1 MAERSHS
8 GSSGTTFADARERY
22 RLDTRVATGG
32 MGEVWRATDTVLGRP
47 VAVKLLKQEHADD
60 PVFRSRFETE
70 AHNAAGLHHT
80 GVAQVFDFGA
90 GDPDHPPFLVM
101 EYVDGQPLSA
111 LLRPGEPMDPAA
123 TATLVAAVGDA
134 LGAAHAHGI
143 VHRDVKPSN
152 ILVTDDHHMRITDF
166 GIARAADAVTLTR
179 SGEVLGTPQYI
190 SPEQAEGRPATPA
203 SDVYSLGVVAFEC
216 LAGHRPFQAET
227 PVATA
232 VAHLRA
238 PIPHLPESV
247 PPALA
252 DVVRR
257 ALAKDPAQRYAEGR
271 AFAAAV
277 RAAIETPA
285 GSLPPAAVGP
295 VPVPVDTQDLDE
307 PAAVTGSTWRSRL
320 RRVPLPLW
328 VAAVVLVVIL
338 AIAALAATTSGGYD
352 GAPVDQRTPSSST
365 PTAPASTPATNPDD
379 NNNGDDN
386 SGPGNGGGDDNSG
399 PGNGGG
405 DNNSGQGSGRANGHG
420 KAKGHS
426 KHGEGDQ

>member
-1 MAERSHS
+1 MAEHPGPPSQ
-8 GSSGTTFADARERY
+8 GATTYADARERY

-60 PVFRSRFETE
+60 SVFRSRFETE

-80 GVAQVFDFGA
+80 GVAQVFDFGS
-90 GDPDHPPFLVM
+90 GDPEHPPYLVM

-123 TATLVAAVGDA
+123 AAALVAAVGDA

-143 VHRDVKPSN
+143 VHRDVKPAN
-152 ILVTDDHHMRITDF
+152 ILVTDDQQVRITDF

-190 SPEQAEGRPATPA
+190 SPEQAEGLTATPA
-203 SDVYSLGVVAFEC
+203 SDVYALAVVAFEC

-238 PIPHLPESV
+238 PVPDLPESV
-247 PPALA
+247 PVALA
-252 DVVRR
+252 AVVRR
-257 ALAKDPAQRYAEGR
+257 AMAKDPAGRYPDGA

-277 RAAIETPA
+277 REAIATP
-285 GSLPPAAVGP
+285 GGDLGLAAVAP
-295 VPVPVDTQDLDE
+295 VPL
-307 PAAVTGSTWRSRL
+307 PASTVELTATPTAPSTWRDRV
-320 RRVPLPLW
+320 RRVPWPIWLAAAIL
-328 VAAVVLVVIL
+328 VAIL
-338 AIAALAATTSGGYD
+338 AVAALAATLGSGD
-352 GAPVDQRTPSSST
+352 GSPPAQQPTGSTTP
-365 PTAPASTPATNPDD
+365 PASDPAGNPG
-379 NNNGDDN
+379 NNPGNDN
-386 SGPGNGGGDDNSG
+386 SGPGSGGGDDNSG
-399 PGNGGG
+399 
-405 DNNSGQGSGRANGHG
+405 QGSGSGRGTND
-420 KAKGHS
+420 GHS

>member
-1 MAERSHS
+1 VAEPR
-8 GSSGTTFADARERY
+8 SGTTFADPRERY

-70 AHNAAGLHHT
+70 AHNAAGLHHA
-80 GVAQVFDFGA
+80 GVAQVFDFGS
-90 GDPDHPPFLVM
+90 GDPEHPPFLVM

-111 LLRPGEPMDPAA
+111 LLRPGEPMEPAA
-123 TATLVAAVGDA
+123 AATLVAAVGDA
-134 LGAAHAHGI
+134 LAAAHAQGI

-152 ILVTDDHHMRITDF
+152 ILVTDDHHLRITDF

-190 SPEQAEGRPATPA
+190 SPEQAEGLPATPA

-227 PVATA
+227 PVAIA

-238 PIPHLPESV
+238 PVPDLPESV
-247 PPALA
+247 PTALA
-252 DVVRR
+252 DVVQR
-257 ALAKDPAQRYAEGR
+257 ALAKDPAQRYADGA

-277 RAAIETPA
+277 RRAIETPA
-285 GSLPPAAVGP
+285 GSLPPAAPGGV
-295 VPVPVDTQDLDE
+295 VPVPVATQDLDE
-307 PAAVTGSTWRSRL
+307 PPAATESTWRSRL

-338 AIAALAATTSGGYD
+338 AVAALAATTSGGD
-352 GAPVDQRTPSSST
+352 DNAPVDQRTPAGST
-365 PTAPASTPATNPDD
+365 PTAPASTPTDKPADKPDENNTGDDRSGPGDGHGRATSH
-379 NNNGDDN
+379 DN
-386 SGPGNGGGDDNSG
+386 SGPGNG
-399 PGNGGG
+399 
-405 DNNSGQGSGRANGHG
+405 HG
-420 KAKGHS
+420 